1 MRRANPMKLSV
12 VHHSDYAVALPEGH
26 RFPINKFAALAR
38 FLQDAENSHRF
49 AFHAP
54 SAASIADLERAHDPA
69 YVAGVLDLS
78 LDAAAVR
85 RLGFPLTEEVARRA
99 RLASAGSLLTGRL
112 ALAQG
117 LATHV
122 AGGSHHAHRE
132 FGAGFC
138 VFNDVAVAIRT
149 LQAEGAVRRVLV
161 IDCDVHQGDGTAAIF
176 AGDKNVFTLSL
187 HCASNFPVR
196 KAVSDLDVA
205 LADGTGDEAY
215 LAALRQA
222 IQQVPDDF
230 CPDLVFYNAGVDV
243 HAHDRLGR
251 LALSDAGI
259 AARERLVIAY
269 CRGQRLPLACVSG
282 GGYGSDVVALARRH
296 ALVHLCA
303 AEALAADHHGS

>member
-1 MRRANPMKLSV
+1 MTLSV

-26 RFPINKFAALAR
+26 RFPINKFAALAG

-54 SAASIADLERAHDPA
+54 SAAEVADLERVHAPA
-69 YVAGVLDLS
+69 YVADVLGQT

-85 RLGFPLTEEVARRA
+85 RLGLPLTAEVVRRA
-99 RLASAGSLLTGRL
+99 RLASAGSLLAARL

-117 LATHV
+117 IATHV
-122 AGGSHHAHRE
+122 AGGSHHAHRD

-138 VFNDVAVAIRT
+138 VFNDVAVAIAA

-176 AGDKNVFTLSL
+176 AGDASVFTLSL

-205 LADGTGDEAY
+205 LADGTGDVAY
-215 LAALRQA
+215 LAALAEALGR
-222 IQQVPDDF
+222 VPEGLY
-230 CPDLVFYNAGVDV
+230 PDLVFYNAGVDV
-243 HAHDRLGR
+243 HADDRLGR

-259 AARERLVIAY
+259 AARERLVIAH
-269 CRGQRLPLACVSG
+269 CRARRLPLACVSG

-296 ALVHLCA
+296 AFVHLCA
-303 AEALAADHHGS
+303 AEALAAESGGSKAHA

>member
-1 MRRANPMKLSV
+1 MTLSV
-12 VHHSDYAVALPEGH
+12 VHHADYAVALPEGH
-26 RFPINKFAALAR
+26 RFPINKFAALAQL
-38 FLQDAENSHRF
+38 LQDGGQAHRF
-49 AFHAP
+49 TFHAP
-54 SAASIADLERAHDPA
+54 LAAGVADLGRVHDRA
-69 YVAGVLDLS
+69 YVAGVLEQT

-85 RLGFPLTEEVARRA
+85 RLGLPLTAEVVRRA

-117 LATHV
+117 IATHV
-122 AGGSHHAHRE
+122 AGGSHHAHRD

-138 VFNDVAVAIRT
+138 VFNDVAVAVRA

-176 AGDKNVFTLSL
+176 AGDASVFTLSL

-205 LADGTGDEAY
+205 LPDGTGDVAY
-215 LAALRQA
+215 LEALQQA
-222 IQQVPDDF
+222 LAQVPDDLR
-230 CPDLVFYNAGVDV
+230 PDLVFYNAGVDV
-243 HAHDRLGR
+243 HADDRRGR

-259 AARERLVIAY
+259 AARERLVIAH
-269 CRGQRLPLACVSG
+269 CRQRGLPLACVSG

-296 ALVHLCA
+296 ALVHVCA
-303 AEALAADHHGS
+303 ADALAAENGGS